1 MAISIAQQVD
11 LLYKQAFGV
20 TKTDTANNKSPS
32 NESIPSPLLIR
43 GDTLWAQSDQ
53 IPAIAA
59 ATPGVVQAYTGASAV
74 QMSADTTTVPVGGIY
89 PTWLTNLTYWIP
101 QEFGATY
108 NIKIYIDNP
117 GVANPTV
124 TGTQIFA
131 AGSGGTGE
139 FYYNY
144 QSGVLNFIGGT
155 IPAALTSGKVLYAVG
170 YRYIGKLGVTDLPSN
185 LTIGN
190 MNFNDT
196 TISTITGNANL
207 ILSPNG
213 TGQVTTT
220 ASFTTSENVYANF
233 GFFTSNVTANN
244 FVANSNISA
253 TGNILG
259 EFLLAN
265 ANIIGDNIY
274 SNTDIDAAANI
285 TGANLNANTDLFVG
299 GNANIGSGFA
309 VFDSDNQELVIDGS
323 IIPANAGY
331 SLGNATNPWSG
342 LYISG
347 ETIYIGGSTIKSSS
361 TSNTLYFTNPT
372 GANVAIT
379 GNANTTTLNTVNLNA
394 GGNLNANNFN
404 ANSNVLA
411 NFINANANIY
421 SNNVIVNLELS
432 GNTANF
438 SGALIAA
445 NLTANSTV
453 FAANANVSGTT
464 ITNEL
469 TVNNNIAGNT
479 ANFIGNI
486 SAVNGNMG
494 NLLTANYVTTA
505 EIYNGNSNVRIA
517 ANGNVTVSSE
527 GNSNVFTVTGTGAN
541 VLGTANITSDIIGG
555 GNLNISGNA
564 LVSGNLTVDGNL
576 IYINV
581 TELAVED
588 PIIQLQVAPN
598 NQPLTSNTGKDVGT
612 ALNYFTTAG
621 NAAVVAWMGWDISAE
636 EITFGSNVTISSEVV
651 TYNEYANIRAGNA
664 NLGNLVA
671 ANFASFT
678 NDIDG
683 NTANFSGL
691 VDIDQ
696 LNVSNTANLGNVA
709 NVTIT
714 GGSNGQFL
722 QTDGNGV
729 LTFATVDTSIIANG
743 NSNVSIP
750 VANGNINMSV
760 AGNANIFTV
769 TGTGANISGSLGVT
783 LDISGNT
790 ANFSGNI
797 NSALNANLGNLVTA
811 NYVNAAQNVNATNNI
826 NVGNT
831 VISNN
836 VTVNLNLAGNTAN
849 FTGNVEVNNLDVNL
863 ALTGATANF
872 TGNVEVN
879 NLDVNLELTGATAN
893 FSGNVIVP
901 NLAVN
906 LELDG
911 NTANFNSATV
921 IDFVASNTAN
931 LGNVGNVT
939 ITGGSANQFLQTNGS
954 GALTWATVDSS
965 IIKNGTSNLSIPV
978 ADGNIEMSVAGNANI
993 VVVTATGAN
1002 VNGYLTVSQT
1012 LNGNIGSFSNGITG
1026 QNVYSNT
1033 TIDAVGNITGG
1044 NIKGNADV
1052 VAGSNVVGASLYANY
1067 IYANATANILGD
1079 FRANANASVGLNL
1092 AGNTANFTGNVE
1104 VNNLDVNL
1112 ELTGSTANFSG
1123 NVQVANLDVNLA
1135 LTGAT
1140 ANFTGNVEVNNL
1152 DVNLQLDGNT
1162 ANFIGLVDI
1171 FDFKASNTA
1180 NLGNVGNITITGGS
1194 NGQFLQTNG
1203 SGVVTWATVDTSII
1217 ANGNSNVSIPVANGN
1232 IEMSVGGVADLF
1244 VISTTGAN
1252 ITGNLGVS
1260 NSTTT
1265 ANLTVNLELAGN
1277 TANFTGNVQV
1287 NNLDVNLQLDG
1298 NTANFSGN
1306 INSLNANLGNLVT
1319 ANYVNVASNTVT
1331 SNLTV
1336 NLELAGNTANFSGNI
1351 NSLNANLGNL
1361 ATANFVNVASNT
1373 ITSNLTVNL
1382 ELAGNTANFST
1393 SVQTPLINNGN
1404 SNIGITANGNIA
1416 ISSAGTTNVFVVS
1429 SGGANITGNL
1439 GVSGNFSVG
1448 SLTATNL
1455 KANSNVEVGNT
1466 TITWGTVTTTA
1477 VTANQTIA
1485 QFPVSGFA
1493 GVQFLVRGVDSTGS
1507 KYSVATVQAVTDGA
1521 NVDYAIY
1528 GGVGLGGT
1536 TGTLAVNISGSNI
1549 ALQVTPSSSNSTVW
1563 TTQYKLV

>member
-74 QMSADTTTVPVGGIY
+74 QMAADTTTVPVGGIY

-117 GVANPTV
+117 GVANPTI

-170 YRYIGKLGVTDLPSN
+170 YRYIGNLGVTDLPSN
-185 LTIGN
+185 VTIGN
-190 MNFNDT
+190 MNFNNT
-196 TISTITGNANL
+196 TISTISGNANL

-220 ASFTTSENVYANF
+220 ASFTTSENVYANY
-233 GFFTSNVTANN
+233 GFFTNDVTANN
-244 FVANSNISA
+244 FIANSTIDA
-253 TGNILG
+253 DGNITS
-259 EFLLAN
+259 N
-265 ANIIGDNIY
+265 ANIYAEYIV
-274 SNTDIDAAANI
+274 ANADLLGVNVNASGSV
-285 TGANLNANTDLFVG
+285 TGENLNANVDLFVG

-309 VFDSDNQELVIDGS
+309 IFDSDNQELVIDGS
-323 IIPANAGY
+323 IIPANPGY

-379 GNANTTTLNTVNLNA
+379 GNSTTTTLSTVNLSAN
-394 GGNLNANNFN
+394 GNLNANFVN

-411 NFINANANIY
+411 NFINANANVY
-421 SNNVIVNLELS
+421 SSNVIVNLELS

-438 SGALIAA
+438 TGNINSALNA
-445 NLTANSTV
+445 NLGNLVTAN
-453 FAANANVSGTT
+453 FINAASNITT
-464 ITNEL
+464 GNLKVNLEL
-469 TVNNNIAGNT
+469 AGNT
-479 ANFIGNI
+479 ANFTGNI
-486 SAVNGNMG
+486 SAANGNMG

-527 GNSNVFTVTGTGAN
+527 GNANVFTVTGTGAN
-541 VLGTANITSDIIGG
+541 VSGTANITSDIIGG

-564 LVSGNLTVDGNL
+564 LVTGNLTVDGNL
-576 IYINV
+576 VYVNV
-581 TELAVED
+581 TDLAVQD
-588 PIIQLQVAPN
+588 PIIQLQVEPN
-598 NQPLTSNTGKDVGT
+598 GQPLTSNTGKDVGT
-612 ALNYFTTAG
+612 ALNYYDTSAK
-621 NAAVVAWMGWDISAE
+621 VAFMGWDVSNAE
-636 EITFGSNVTISSEVV
+636 IGFGSQVSISSEVV
-651 TYNEYANIRAGNA
+651 TFTQYANIRAGNA
-664 NLGNLVA
+664 NLGNLVT

-678 NDIDG
+678 NNVAITLDLDA

-696 LNVSNTANLGNVA
+696 LNVSNKANLGNVG
-709 NVTIT
+709 NITII
-714 GGSNGQFL
+714 GGSNAQFL
-722 QTDGNGV
+722 QTDGTGN
-729 LTFATVDTSIIANG
+729 LTWATVDSSIIKNG

-750 VANGNINMSV
+750 VANGNIEMSV
-760 AGNANIFTV
+760 AGNANIAII
-769 TGTGANISGSLGVT
+769 TGTGANVNGYLTVT
-783 LDISGNT
+783 QAFSGNT
-790 ANFSGNI
+790 ANFSGNVVVHNLTVNLELAGNTANFSGNI
-797 NSALNANLGNLVTA
+797 TSLNANLGNLATA
-811 NYVNAAQNVNATNNI
+811 NYVNVANNI
-826 NVGNT
+826 NVTATITSGN
-831 VISNN
+831 I
-836 VTVNLNLAGNTAN
+836 TVNSDLSGNTAN
-849 FTGNVEVNNLDVNL
+849 FSGNVQ
-863 ALTGATANF
+863 
-872 TGNVEVN
+872 VN
-879 NLDVNLELTGATAN
+879 NLDVNLELSGATAN

-901 NLAVN
+901 NLTVN

-911 NTANFNSATV
+911 NSANFNSAT
-921 IDFVASNTAN
+921 IFDFIASNTAN

-965 IIKNGTSNLSIPV
+965 IIKNGTSNVSIPV
-978 ADGNIEMSVAGNANI
+978 ANGNIEMAVNGNANI
-993 VVVTATGAN
+993 AVITGTGAN
-1002 VNGYLTVSQT
+1002 INGYLTVSQT
-1012 LNGNIGSFSNGITG
+1012 LNGNVGSFSNGITG

-1044 NIKGNADV
+1044 NIKGNTDV
-1052 VAGSNVVGASLYANY
+1052 VAGGNVIGASLYANY

-1112 ELTGSTANFSG
+1112 ALTGS
-1123 NVQVANLDVNLA
+1123 
-1135 LTGAT
+1135 T

-1152 DVNLQLDGNT
+1152 DVNLELTGATANFTSNVTVNNLGVNLQLSGNT
-1162 ANFIGLVDI
+1162 ANFSGLVDI
-1171 FDFKASNTA
+1171 FNLNVSNTA
-1180 NLGNVGNITITGGS
+1180 NLGNVANITITGGS

-1232 IEMSVGGVADLF
+1232 VEISVGGVADLF
-1244 VISTTGAN
+1244 VISNVGAN
-1252 ITGNLGVS
+1252 ITGTLGVS
-1260 NSTTT
+1260 STITA

-1287 NNLDVNLQLDG
+1287 NNLDVNLELTGNTANFTGNVQVNNLDVNLQLDG
-1298 NTANFSGN
+1298 NTANFTGN
-1306 INSLNANLGNLVT
+1306 ISAANAALGNLVT
-1319 ANYVNVASNTVT
+1319 ANY
-1331 SNLTV
+1331 
-1336 NLELAGNTANFSGNI
+1336 
-1351 NSLNANLGNL
+1351 
-1361 ATANFVNVASNT
+1361 VNVASNT

-1429 SGGANITGNL
+1429 SGGANITGDL

-1455 KANSNVEVGNT
+1455 KANSNVEIGNT
-1466 TITWGTVTTTA
+1466 TITWGTITTTA

-1493 GVQFLVRGVDSTGS
+1493 GIQFLVRGVDSTGS